1 MRWEMTEDSIPC
13 LQAKVDALRESRDSW
28 MDLSNSHAM
37 QADHYRVEAINL
49 KGRVWEL
56 ERDLKAANNA
66 LALAREALLK
76 ADILNAE
83 LANKLE
89 AVNAGQP

>member
-1 MRWEMTEDSIPC
+1 MTEDSIPC
-13 LQAKVDALRESRDSW
+13 LQAKVAALRASRDSW

-37 QADHYRVEAINL
+37 QADRYRVEAINL
-49 KGRVWEL
+49 KGQVWEL
-56 ERDLKAANNA
+56 ERDLKAAKNA

-83 LANKLE
+83 LADKLE
-89 AVNAGQP
+89 TVNAGQP